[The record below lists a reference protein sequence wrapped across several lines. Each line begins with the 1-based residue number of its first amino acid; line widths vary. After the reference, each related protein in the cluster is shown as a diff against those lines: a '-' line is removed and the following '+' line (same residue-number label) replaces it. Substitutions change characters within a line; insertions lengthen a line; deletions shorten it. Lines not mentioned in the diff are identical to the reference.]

1 MHNTC
6 LYDKPLDSV
15 RAFLKQK
22 RQAQQATDEH
32 DQSGLE
38 EERLAAESITVGS
51 RCEVTVPNAPPRR
64 GLVMFVGNI
73 YIIMTNNSLH
83 NTLGKTQFKPGYWI
97 GVKYD
102 EPCGKNDGRQA
113 CVV

>member
-1 MHNTC
+1 MILFTC
-6 LYDKPLDSV
+6 SNPLCTYIKAYIIYLYYITDSV

-64 GLVMFVGNI
+64 GLVMFVGNYSCQLYEQVFHCI
-73 YIIMTNNSLH
+73 
-83 NTLGKTQFKPGYWI
+83 TQ
-97 GVKYD
+97 
-102 EPCGKNDGRQA
+102 
-113 CVV
+113 